1 MEKKKQSNKSQRPSS
16 AVMEGE
22 ISLQHRMPKPER
34 PQGAEAI
41 RKEVPTM
48 ASARASGWTIE
59 PGAVNVIDLSYP
71 IQPTG
76 MSLLP
81 VYPPLIIKA
90 ESPIKG
96 KVKSF
101 PATVDPKTGYPVNG
115 FYARVIYQMM
125 EGHGTHVEA
134 SSHGFGEL
142 GKNIDDYPLSRFI
155 APAVVINIVEKTK
168 ANPDYDITMDDIHA
182 WEKRNGKIPEGAAVI
197 LYSGRG
203 AYWGNDKAYLGK
215 DENGEDHYPGFSVE
229 AASFLVK
236 ERHISMLGTDLPV
249 VDSPAL
255 RKNSKSVRPFSAT
268 PVRDVVQRPPHD
280 VIIIEYLANVDKLP
294 EAGALIIA
302 APINFVD
309 GAQGTARILG
319 VLPPK

>member
-1 MEKKKQSNKSQRPSS
+1 VKEMAVKKPPAK
-16 AVMEGE
+16 
-22 ISLQHRMPKPER
+22 
-34 PQGAEAI
+34 
-41 RKEVPTM
+41 
-48 ASARASGWTIE
+48 ASAKKSGWAIE
-59 PGAVNVIDLSYP
+59 PGAINVIDLSYP

-90 ESPIKG
+90 ENQRRSRVILSP
-96 KVKSF
+96 
-101 PATVDPKTGYPVNG
+101 PTVDPETGYPVNG

-134 SSHGFGEL
+134 TSHGFGEL
-142 GKNIDDYPLSRFI
+142 GNNIDDYPLSRFI

-168 ANPDYDITMDDIHA
+168 ANPDYDITMADIKV
-182 WEKRNGKIPEGAAVI
+182 WEKRHGRIPKGAAVI

-203 AYWGNDKAYLGK
+203 EYWGNDQAYFGK
-215 DENGEDHYPGFSVE
+215 DEKGEDHYPGFSVE
-229 AASFLVK
+229 AANFLVK
-236 ERHISMLGTDLPV
+236 ERYLSMLGTDLPV

-255 RKNSKSVRPFSAT
+255 RRNSKSNRPTAT
-268 PVRDVVQRPPHD
+268 TPIRDAVQRPPND

-294 EAGALIIA
+294 EFGALIIA

-319 VLPPK
+319 VLP